1 MLDTQINMYSVD
13 TGHFYSNS
21 EKYLHEMNCKYR
33 QERNYVN
40 NMLPK
45 LEEELV
51 TQGYNKDD
59 FSDWK
64 RCTVEDYYEQ
74 ENDSV
79 KEYMKW
85 CLIIKH
91 KRKKANLSK
100 GKLLN
105 LLSNKTIQKE
115 NLSNKIEYCKSHNI
129 PYNKKIEL
137 RELRKDELNDNN
149 IISVFESSLTRIIG
163 IKKDELTDA
172 LIVVQVYYFDVFKDL
187 SFYGFMYNGEKY
199 RYFTSSAGQIRKKKA
214 VFIKESVWNK
224 VEKTVMCGL
233 TIDKINSKG
242 GNNVNKHLAYMAL
255 ANSATDQWND
265 FDIDRCIVVDDF
277 ETNVPGEFDFI
288 DETDYSIE
296 RKTGTVPITHTDGA
310 GMILPSV
317 MTKNTMFRVPW
328 VKGLLGVFDFKKFIE
343 VNNCSPIITDI
354 YGQDHDVIAE
364 DIRIIFTKSQ
374 FKMYKFYD
382 SWDEYKTY
390 FKQYNCQAGRCNTEE
405 DRIKNAK
412 INYQMLQT
420 LTDITDEEIDLLAKK
435 SIDKITNIC
444 TSKETMMDVLGITPY
459 NTNLTALQQAIKI
472 YPPLLN
478 DSYVKDTI
486 REIKNSLLKKYR
498 SGKLDVNGKYTFL
511 LPDYYAA
518 CEYWFG
524 HIDVPKGL
532 LADKEVFC
540 CLFKQY
546 DKLDCLRSPHLYK
559 EHAIRFNIANKAYG
573 ERVDKIREWFTT
585 NAVYTSTYDLISKI
599 LQFDVDGDK
608 SLVVADPDFI
618 RIAERNMNGIVPL
631 YYNMRKAEPRLL
643 NSKSIYEGLNAAF
656 TGGNIGVYSNNISKI
671 WNNDVFI
678 NGTEEEKQHATDCV
692 KRLCCQNNFV
702 IDFAKTL
709 YKPEFPEKIGEEIKE
724 FTNEKLPAFFEY
736 AKDKDKSQVCK
747 RNESF
752 VNKLYSRIPNKAI
765 NTKRMDLG
773 DFKYEKMMD
782 NINIVCSKEVS
793 DLYDELS
800 KKYRYMV
807 NMKDEYIDNLHYVAQ
822 QIRNQF
828 SELGYSDE
836 IITDMLIDYL
846 YGNEKRWKQLLWFCY
861 GNNIV
866 QNLKKNI
873 KVKNTKFVQ
882 CIDCGEWIEVDIDS
896 KTIRCNLCQRKERQR
911 INHENYIRR
920 KIQTS

>member
-1 MLDTQINMYSVD
+1 MLDTQINMYAVD
-13 TGHFYSNS
+13 TGHFYSNH
-21 EKYLHEMNCKYR
+21 EKYLHKMNCKYR
-33 QERNYVN
+33 RERNYVN

-51 TQGYNKDD
+51 LQGHNKDD

-91 KRKKANLSK
+91 KREKANLSK
-100 GKLLN
+100 EKLLN
-105 LLSNKTIQKE
+105 LLSNKIAQKE

-129 PYNKKIEL
+129 PYDKKIEL

-172 LIVVQVYYFDVFKDL
+172 LVVVQVYYFDVFKDL

-214 VFIKESVWNK
+214 VFIKESVWNE

-255 ANSATDQWND
+255 ANSATDQWID

-310 GMILPSV
+310 GMMLPSV
-317 MTKNTMFRVPW
+317 MTKNTMFRAPW
-328 VKGLLGVFDFKKFIE
+328 IKGLLGVFNFKKFIE

-390 FKQYNCQAGRCNTEE
+390 FKQYHCQAGRCNTEE
-405 DRIKNAK
+405 DQIKNAK

-420 LTDITDEEIDLLAKK
+420 LTNVTDEEIDLLAKK
-435 SIDKITNIC
+435 SVERITNIC
-444 TSKETMMDVLGITPY
+444 NSVDTMKDIIGITPY
-459 NTNLTALQQAIKI
+459 NTNMTAFQKAVKI
-472 YPPLLN
+472 YPALLN
-478 DSYVKDTI
+478 DTYAKDVI
-486 REIKNSLLKKYR
+486 REVKNSLLKKYR
-498 SGKLDVNGKYTFL
+498 SGKLEVNGKYTFL

-524 HIDVPKGL
+524 HIDIPKGL

-540 CLFKQY
+540 WLFKQH

-559 EHAIRFNIANKAYG
+559 EHAIRFNVANKVYA

-608 SLVVADPDFI
+608 SLVVADPDFV
-618 RIAERNMNGIVPL
+618 RIAERNMNGVVPL
-631 YYNMRKAEPRLL
+631 YYNMRKAEPRIL
-643 NSKSIYEGLNAAF
+643 NNQSIYEGLNAAF
-656 TGGNIGVYSNNISKI
+656 TGGNIGIYSNNISKI

-678 NGTEEEKQHATDCV
+678 NGTDEEKEHATNCV

-702 IDFAKTL
+702 IDYAKTL
-709 YKPEFPEKIGEEIKE
+709 YKPEFPEIIGEEIKE
-724 FTNEKLPAFFEY
+724 FTNKKLPAFFEY
-736 AKDKDKSQVCK
+736 AKDKEKSQVDD
-747 RNESF
+747 RNNSF
-752 VNKLYSRIPNKAI
+752 VNKLYSRIPNKSI
-765 NTKRMDLG
+765 NTRGMKLG
-773 DFKYEKMMD
+773 ELKYKDMMKNPD
-782 NINIVCSKEVS
+782 IVCSKEVS
-793 DLYDELS
+793 DLYDELN

-807 NMKDEYIDNLHYVAQ
+807 NMRDEYIDNLHYVACS
-822 QIRNQF
+822 IRNQF
-828 SELGYSDE
+828 AELGYSE
-836 IITDMLIDYL
+836 EMITDMLVQYL
-846 YGNEKRWKQLLWFCY
+846 YEGERRGKQLFWFCY
-861 GNNIV
+861 GQYVVINLENNP
-866 QNLKKNI
+866 NI
-873 KVKNTKFVQ
+873 KKKKTKMIQ
-882 CIDCGEWIEVDIDS
+882 CIDCGEWIEVDFMS
-896 KTIRCNLCQRKERQR
+896 KSCRCELCRHEYRKQLDRERK
-911 INHENYIRR
+911 R
-920 KIQTS
+920 KNK